1 MPSRRPAACL
11 FVLSM
16 FVAEL
21 SLSEGFSIDAAS
33 PGVPGVSQVGLLSA
47 GPVGGPPVEFYI
59 FPVAPADEVNAIS
72 FGTGSPIETF
82 HFSVDRSSV
91 GLAGDVVTEA
101 AAGHAAGDMYA
112 TEFLG
117 TNALVRNQRDL
128 GLAPTSLPGES
139 NQSSIDN
146 LDAHDFTLT
155 IVGSLITYALRPG
168 HLLLGT
174 AVGCGGDIFYL
185 GATLFF
191 GYSTLGLAS
200 CLDDVDAIEVDSGD
214 NIIYYSLA
222 PGSPSLAPGSPITG
236 CSACWSISADS
247 VRASSGVIS

>member
-1 MPSRRPAACL
+1 
-11 FVLSM
+11 
-16 FVAEL
+16 
-21 SLSEGFSIDAAS
+21 
-33 PGVPGVSQVGLLSA
+33 
-47 GPVGGPPVEFYI
+47 
-59 FPVAPADEVNAIS
+59 
-72 FGTGSPIETF
+72 
-82 HFSVDRSSV
+82 
-91 GLAGDVVTEA
+91 VTEA

-112 TEFLG
+112 TDFLG

-146 LDAHDFTLT
+146 LDAYDFSPT
-155 IVGSLITYALRPG
+155 IVGSLITYTLRPG

-191 GYSTLGLAS
+191 GYPTLGLAS

-236 CSACWSISADS
+236 CSVGCSPADIFAKILAPGAAYLFATAADLGLRVTDNIDALAMTTPDGPIDYPPKPNPIPALGLGALTMLAALLAGALGIDRIRISN
-247 VRASSGVIS
+247 R